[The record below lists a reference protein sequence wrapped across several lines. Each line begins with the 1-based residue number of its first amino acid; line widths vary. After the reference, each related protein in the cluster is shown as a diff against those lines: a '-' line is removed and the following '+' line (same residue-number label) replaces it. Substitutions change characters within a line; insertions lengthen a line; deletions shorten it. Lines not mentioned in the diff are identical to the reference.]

1 MDRQTAAG
9 VDGAPFLVGKKA
21 PMRFIYRP
29 FFCILI
35 LFAGSW
41 AAADHRQVIV
51 GVHQSPPV
59 IFTDD
64 QGRVK
69 GIAVDL
75 LLHIAEQEHW
85 DLAYLS
91 GSWAECLQYLQNGTI
106 DLMVGVSAPA
116 ASDIPVVLGTE
127 TFATNWGQL
136 FLGFGTPFSDL
147 LNLHGQRVA
156 GVAGDAYFQFF
167 RTVLEELNIQALYLP
182 VAGYGDVLALVDQH
196 QAFAGVVPR
205 LYGAYHENHYQV
217 RHSGIAFMPVE
228 LRFAVAEGRDAHV
241 INAVDRHLKI
251 LKQTPDSI
259 IYQSLARWTQGQR
272 QATRGFGLRP
282 LWGLGIVAAAMG
294 LIVVGNVILRRQVK
308 LRTEALKTTIAE
320 KERIESELAVAR
332 EIQLQLVPGDFP
344 ALATHK
350 GLDIYASLEPAHEVG
365 GDFYDYFTIDRD
377 SLCLVIGDVSGK
389 GVPAALFM
397 AMTKTML
404 RAAARL
410 LEEPEYIL
418 ADVNR
423 EMAANNPSL
432 TFVTVFLAVLA
443 LDTGR
448 LTYCSAGHNPPLFVG
463 TKGNSVLLGE
473 AQCPALGLEERS
485 QYRQATVQLGHGDG
499 LVLFT
504 DGVIEALDD
513 SGHPFTQ
520 ERLMHTVSLTAG
532 LTAKERVSAILS
544 QVIEFAANRPIDD
557 DLTLLALTHFSPD
570 RPRDVLKTLVLTNDI
585 REMSRIIE
593 AINQVADA
601 VACHP
606 AVLHDVILAMEE
618 IFSNIIFYGFGD
630 DLSHTI
636 TLDIVIED
644 QALVLTLQDEGI
656 PFNPLNVHVGP
667 PDKPLEER
675 DQGGMGI
682 FLAKNLMDKMAYHRE
697 RGKNVLRMEKRY
709 R

>member
-1 MDRQTAAG
+1 
-9 VDGAPFLVGKKA
+9 
-21 PMRFIYRP
+21 MRFIFRL
-29 FFCILI
+29 FFSILVG
-35 LFAGSW
+35 FAGSW
-41 AAADHRQVIV
+41 AAADHRQVAV
-51 GVHQSPPV
+51 GVHQGPPV
-59 IFTDD
+59 IFTDG

-69 GIAVDL
+69 GIAADL
-75 LLHIAEQEHW
+75 LLHIAAQEHW
-85 DLAYLS
+85 DLEYLS
-91 GSWAECLQYLQNGTI
+91 GSWVQCLERLQNGTI
-106 DLMVGVSAPA
+106 DLLVGVSATSA
-116 ASDIPVVLGTE
+116 LDIPVVLGTE

-136 FLGFGTPFSDL
+136 YLGSSAPFTDL
-147 LNLHGQRVA
+147 LSLHGQPVA
-156 GVAGDAYFQFF
+156 GVEGDAYFQFF
-167 RTVLEELNIQALYLP
+167 RTVLEKFDIQARYFP
-182 VAGYGDVLALVDQH
+182 VAGYGDVLALVDRN
-196 QAFAGVVPR
+196 QAVVGVVPR
-205 LYGAYHENHYQV
+205 LYGVYHENHYQV
-217 RHSGIAFMPVE
+217 RRSGITFMPVE
-228 LRFAVAEGRDAHV
+228 LRFAAADGRDASV

-259 IYQSLARWTQGQR
+259 IYQSLERWTQGAHQS
-272 QATRGFGLRP
+272 TRGFGLRP
-282 LWGLGIVAAAMG
+282 LWGLGIIAAVMG
-294 LIVVGNVILRRQVK
+294 LIVVGNVILRRQVNR
-308 LRTEALKTTIAE
+308 RTEALKTTIAE

-344 ALATHK
+344 AVSKRK
-350 GLDIYASLEPAHEVG
+350 GVDIYARLEPAHEVG
-365 GDFYDYFTIDRD
+365 GDFYDFFYIDRNA
-377 SLCLVIGDVSGK
+377 LCLVIGDVSGK

-404 RAAARL
+404 KAAARL
-410 LEEPEYIL
+410 LVEPEYIL

-423 EMAANNPSL
+423 EIAANNPSL
-432 TFVTVFLAVLA
+432 TFVTVFIAVLD
-443 LDTGR
+443 LNTGG

-463 TKGNSVLLGE
+463 RKGNSVLLGE

-485 QYRQATVQLGHGDG
+485 QYRQAAVQLGHGDG

-520 ERLMHTVSLTAG
+520 ERLMNTVALTAG
-532 LTAKERVSAILS
+532 LTSNERISAVLS
-544 QVIEFAANRPIDD
+544 QVNEFTANRPMDD

-585 REMSRIIE
+585 REMSRIIG

-601 VACHP
+601 VACP
-606 AVLHDVILAMEE
+606 AAVVHDVILAMEE

-636 TLDIVIED
+636 TLDIFIED
-644 QALVLTLQDEGI
+644 QAMILTLQDEGI
-656 PFNPLNVHVGP
+656 PFNPLSVHVGP
-667 PDKPLEER
+667 RGKPLEER

-682 FLAKNLMDKMAYHRE
+682 ILAKNLMDKMAYHRE